1 MKKTLIIALTLS
13 TVLLSSSC
21 KSKES
26 AYRKAYEQAKQRE
39 IAAQSNTNY
48 NTTIDEEQAKKDEKE
63 LAKKASN
70 VSVRKEKLT
79 TLPEENKDHLKQY
92 SVVIGSFQN
101 PTNAKDLKNRMIAK
115 GYNAVLAKNEMGM
128 LRVIVSSFDTKE
140 AAVASREAIKAA
152 FAPQF
157 SDAWLL
163 EKTN

>member
-48 NTTIDEEQAKKDEKE
+48 NTTIDEEQ
-63 LAKKASN
+63 AKKASN